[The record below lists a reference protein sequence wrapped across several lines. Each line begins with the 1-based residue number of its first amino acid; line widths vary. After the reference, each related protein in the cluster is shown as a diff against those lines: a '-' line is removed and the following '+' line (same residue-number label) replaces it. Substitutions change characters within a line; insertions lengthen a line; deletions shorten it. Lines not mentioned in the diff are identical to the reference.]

1 MDTTIQHAR
10 EFGHETYVDW
20 LLCSKNFLKADSG
33 PMAMS
38 ITQSK
43 EENMRRAAASL
54 NIRAPVGG
62 MVVNSGIADEATR
75 EHQQAIMEE
84 LQKRGV
90 LIVNVAE
97 LIEGHEAEIAEV
109 LKEFSLLYLMRLADE
124 LGEMTKSSSGNGPF
138 QVLKGLVYEEIARR
152 GGSGGMA

>member
-1 MDTTIQHAR
+1 MDNMVTTAAIETMPGNVSLSFSPYGKDLDTTIQHAR

-54 NIRAPVGG
+54 NIRAPVGC
-62 MVVNSGIADEATR
+62 MVSQQRHCRRSNR
-75 EHQQAIMEE
+75 EHSTGNYG
-84 LQKRGV
+84 RTG
-90 LIVNVAE
+90 
-97 LIEGHEAEIAEV
+97 
-109 LKEFSLLYLMRLADE
+109 
-124 LGEMTKSSSGNGPF
+124 KS
-138 QVLKGLVYEEIARR
+138 A
-152 GGSGGMA
+152 AC

>member
-1 MDTTIQHAR
+1 MEKR
-10 EFGHETYVDW
+10 ENDRLAVPKFLQQLVNTDFRNCEDKKLIDMTVRAKVIVSVYTSQEWLTPFEETMINGFRHY
-20 LLCSKNFLKADSG
+20 LEK
-33 PMAMS
+33 M
-38 ITQSK
+38 
-43 EENMRRAAASL
+43 E
-54 NIRAPVGG
+54 
-62 MVVNSGIADEATR
+62 
-75 EHQQAIMEE
+75 EE

-152 GGSGGMA
+152 GGSGGRA

>member
-1 MDTTIQHAR
+1 MI
-10 EFGHETYVDW
+10 
-20 LLCSKNFLKADSG
+20 
-33 PMAMS
+33 
-38 ITQSK
+38 
-43 EENMRRAAASL
+43 AAYGKRPYFDVK
-54 NIRAPVGG
+54 IRFIGLRPGEK
-62 MVVNSGIADEATR
+62 ME
-75 EHQQAIMEE
+75 EE

>member
-1 MDTTIQHAR
+1 MEKR
-10 EFGHETYVDW
+10 ENDRLAVPKFLQQLVNTDFRNCEDKKLIDMTVRAKVIVSVYTSQEWLTPFEETMIHY
-20 LLCSKNFLKADSG
+20 LEK
-33 PMAMS
+33 M
-38 ITQSK
+38 
-43 EENMRRAAASL
+43 E
-54 NIRAPVGG
+54 
-62 MVVNSGIADEATR
+62 
-75 EHQQAIMEE
+75 EE

-90 LIVNVAE
+90 LIINVAE